1 MKGGNSGREMSPAM
15 VAGWWLPGQGKG
27 QDGGRESQEKREG
40 DHYKFLELL
49 TTYHKELI
57 SLICTP
63 CDMAGDG
70 SHKGDLAEP
79 HQMGV
84 RHRGRD
90 THGS

>member
-1 MKGGNSGREMSPAM
+1 MEGKCPLP
-15 VAGWWLPGQGKG
+15 WW
-27 QDGGRESQEKREG
+27 QDGGCQGRGRGKGKSQEKREG